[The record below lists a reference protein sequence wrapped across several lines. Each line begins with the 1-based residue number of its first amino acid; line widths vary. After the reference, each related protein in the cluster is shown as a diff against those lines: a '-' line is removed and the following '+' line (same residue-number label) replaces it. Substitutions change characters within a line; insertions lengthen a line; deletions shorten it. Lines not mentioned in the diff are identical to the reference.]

1 MKKIV
6 LAFSATLFLSSLSVC
21 AQEAP
26 TTCCSE
32 KKTEQAAC
40 AEKTPAQ
47 KEACAS
53 KPADGK
59 KACCADKAATTP
71 AASCGE
77 HGAAKPAASCC
88 ADKAAAKP
96 AEGCAEHG
104 AAKPAEGTK
113 ACCAEKA
120 TAKPAEGCAEH
131 GAAKPAASC
140 CADKA
145 AAKPAEGCAE
155 HGAAKPAASCGEHGA
170 AKPAASCGE
179 HGAAKKESCAHGE
192 GQVGKQCCGACQ
204 EGANQ
209 PKVVT
214 SYRIQGGQVH
224 GGEAPMHRMGEG
236 TEMTVDTI
244 VSGDSTKVIVRV
256 MKRANMAEGPNLEL
270 RDGIYYLDGVELPAG
285 AFSGEPHAF
294 MFKGEGKGGSD
305 MVWNEAAPGAGNA
318 FFMASNKGTLG
329 VKLEEQDARDAIKG
343 AFVVEV
349 IPASTAAALGL
360 QANDIIVAVDGQS
373 VTSEQSMMDRMAD
386 KKTGDAIE
394 VAYRRDGKKKKASG
408 FLIPTSPAMGL
419 PMGGMMHGMPGMHM
433 GEASMENV
441 EITEE
446 VGENGEKRVKVIVI
460 KKDEN

>member
-104 AAKPAEGTK
+104 AAK
-113 ACCAEKA
+113 
-120 TAKPAEGCAEH
+120 
-131 GAAKPAASC
+131 
-140 CADKA
+140 
-145 AAKPAEGCAE
+145 
-155 HGAAKPAASCGEHGA
+155 
-170 AKPAASCGE
+170 
-179 HGAAKKESCAHGE
+179 KESCAHGE

-214 SYRIQGGQVH
+214 GYRIQGGQVH
-224 GGEAPMHRMGEG
+224 SGEAPMLRMHRMGEG

-256 MKRANMAEGPNLEL
+256 MKRANLAEGQNLE
-270 RDGIYYLDGVELPAG
+270 DVMIYLDGVELPAG
-285 AFSGEPHAF
+285 ALSGEPHVF
-294 MFKGEGKGGSD
+294 MFKGEGMGGSD
-305 MVWNEAAPGAGNA
+305 MVWNEAAPGAGNT

-329 VKLEEQDARDAIKG
+329 VKLEKSDDIKG

-349 IPASTAAALGL
+349 IPVSTAAALGL

-394 VAYRRDGKKKKASG
+394 VTYRRDGKKKKGSG

>member
-1 MKKIV
+1 MKRFTTAV
-6 LAFSATLFLSSLSVC
+6 FTACLLTSMPLL

-26 TTCCSE
+26 KSCCSE

-47 KEACAS
+47 KESCAS
-53 KPADGK
+53 
-59 KACCADKAATTP
+59 
-71 AASCGE
+71 
-77 HGAAKPAASCC
+77 
-88 ADKAAAKP
+88 
-96 AEGCAEHG
+96 
-104 AAKPAEGTK
+104 KPAEGTK

-120 TAKPAEGCAEH
+120 V
-131 GAAKPAASC
+131 
-140 CADKA
+140 
-145 AAKPAEGCAE
+145 AKPAEGCAE
-155 HGAAKPAASCGEHGA
+155 HGAAKPAASCGEHCA

-179 HGAAKKESCAHGE
+179 HGATQKESCAHGE

-214 SYRIQGGQVH
+214 GYRIQGGQVH
-224 GGEAPMHRMGEG
+224 GGEAPMHRMHRMGEG

-256 MKRANMAEGPNLEL
+256 MKRANLAEGPNLEL

-294 MFKGEGKGGSD
+294 MFKGEGMGGSD
-305 MVWNEAAPGAGNA
+305 MVWNEAAPAAGNA

-329 VKLEEQDARDAIKG
+329 VKLEKRDDIKG

-394 VAYRRDGKKKKASG
+394 VTYRRDGKKKKASG

-419 PMGGMMHGMPGMHM
+419 PMGGMMHDMPGMH
-433 GEASMENV
+433 GEDVEIISGGVPVFFGDSSAQNV

>member
-1 MKKIV
+1 MKKI
-6 LAFSATLFLSSLSVC
+6 LCALLATLFLTSVSAY

-26 TTCCSE
+26 KSCCSE
-32 KKTEQAAC
+32 NKTGQAAC

-53 KPADGK
+53 KPAEGT
-59 KACCADKAATTP
+59 KACCADKAA
-71 AASCGE
+71 
-77 HGAAKPAASCC
+77 AKS
-88 ADKAAAKP
+88 
-96 AEGCAEHG
+96 AEGCA
-104 AAKPAEGTK
+104 
-113 ACCAEKA
+113 
-120 TAKPAEGCAEH
+120 
-131 GAAKPAASC
+131 
-140 CADKA
+140 
-145 AAKPAEGCAE
+145 
-155 HGAAKPAASCGEHGA
+155 
-170 AKPAASCGE
+170 E

-192 GQVGKQCCGACQ
+192 GHVGKQCCGACQ
-204 EGANQ
+204 KGANQ

-214 SYRIQGGQVH
+214 GYRIQGGQVH
-224 GGEAPMHRMGEG
+224 SGEAPMLRMHRMGEG

-256 MKRANMAEGPNLEL
+256 MKRANLAEGQNLE
-270 RDGIYYLDGVELPAG
+270 DVMIHLDGMELPEG
-285 AFSGEPHAF
+285 ALSGQPHVF
-294 MFKGEGKGGSD
+294 MFKGEGMGGSD

-329 VKLEEQDARDAIKG
+329 VKLEKRDAIKG

-394 VAYRRDGKKKKASG
+394 VTYRRDGKKKKASG

-419 PMGGMMHGMPGMHM
+419 PMGGMMHGMPGMH
-433 GEASMENV
+433 GEDVEIITGGVPVRFDDSSAQNV

>member
-1 MKKIV
+1 MKKI
-6 LAFSATLFLSSLSVC
+6 LCALLATLFLTSVSAY

-26 TTCCSE
+26 KSCCSE

-53 KPADGK
+53 KPAEGT
-59 KACCADKAATTP
+59 KA
-71 AASCGE
+71 
-77 HGAAKPAASCC
+77 CC

-96 AEGCAEHG
+96 AEGCA
-104 AAKPAEGTK
+104 
-113 ACCAEKA
+113 
-120 TAKPAEGCAEH
+120 
-131 GAAKPAASC
+131 
-140 CADKA
+140 
-145 AAKPAEGCAE
+145 
-155 HGAAKPAASCGEHGA
+155 
-170 AKPAASCGE
+170 E

-214 SYRIQGGQVH
+214 GYRIQGGQVH
-224 GGEAPMHRMGEG
+224 SGEAPMLRMHRMGEG

-256 MKRANMAEGPNLEL
+256 MKRANLAEGQNLE
-270 RDGIYYLDGVELPAG
+270 DVMIHLDGMELPEG
-285 AFSGEPHAF
+285 ALSGQPHVF
-294 MFKGEGKGGSD
+294 MFKGEGMGGSD

-329 VKLEEQDARDAIKG
+329 VKLEKRDDIKG

-394 VAYRRDGKKKKASG
+394 VTYRRDGKKKKASG

-419 PMGGMMHGMPGMHM
+419 PMGGMMHGMPGMH
-433 GEASMENV
+433 GEDVEIITGGVPVRFDDSSAQNV

>member
-6 LAFSATLFLSSLSVC
+6 LAFSATLFLSSLSAY

-26 TTCCSE
+26 TSCCSE

-40 AEKTPAQ
+40 AEKTPEQ

-53 KPADGK
+53 KPAEG
-59 KACCADKAATTP
+59 ATSCCTDKAAAKP
-71 AASCGE
+71 AEGCAE
-77 HGAAKPAASCC
+77 HSAAKPAASCC

-96 AEGCAEHG
+96 AEECAQ
-104 AAKPAEGTK
+104 
-113 ACCAEKA
+113 
-120 TAKPAEGCAEH
+120 
-131 GAAKPAASC
+131 
-140 CADKA
+140 
-145 AAKPAEGCAE
+145 
-155 HGAAKPAASCGEHGA
+155 
-170 AKPAASCGE
+170 

-204 EGANQ
+204 EGAKK
-209 PKVVT
+209 PKIVT
-214 SYRIQGGQVH
+214 GYRIQGGQVH
-224 GGEAPMHRMGEG
+224 SGEAPMHLMHRMGEG

-256 MKRANMAEGPNLEL
+256 MKRANLAEGQNLEDVMIHL
-270 RDGIYYLDGVELPAG
+270 DGIELPEG
-285 AFSGEPHAF
+285 ALSGEPHVF
-294 MFKGEGKGGSD
+294 MFKAEGMGGSD
-305 MVWNEAAPGAGNA
+305 MVWNEAAPGAGNT
-318 FFMASNKGTLG
+318 FFVASNKGTLG
-329 VKLEEQDARDAIKG
+329 VKLEKSDARDGIRG
-343 AFVVEV
+343 AFVMEV

-394 VAYRRDGKKKKASG
+394 VTYRRDGKKKKASG

-419 PMGGMMHGMPGMHM
+419 PMGGMMHGMPGMR
-433 GEASMENV
+433 GEDVEIITGGVPVRFDDSSSQNV